1 MTKLEK
7 IIADLDALIDY
18 WVADDGVHD
27 DIFNGVSMLKTLDE
41 ARDAL
46 ELLKDDETQLQYR
59 SDIIYEEERETARLR
74 KLLKEQE
81 PRVLTLEE
89 VIHSGNDMMW
99 LEIKC
104 AKPLHFMLVP
114 TSPYTDNDERWL
126 SVSFQSGH
134 VQSKGLYGRQWRCWN
149 TRPTDEQRKAVK
161 WNEA

>member
-46 ELLKDDETQLQYR
+46 ELLK
-59 SDIIYEEERETARLR
+59 
-74 KLLKEQE
+74 EQE

-89 VIHSGNDMMW
+89 VLKANPVWFETHGLLLPAIIDH
-99 LEIKC
+99 E
-104 AKPLHFMLVP
+104 
-114 TSPYTDNDERWL
+114 E
-126 SVSFQSGH
+126 
-134 VQSKGLYGRQWRCWN
+134 SKAGDCVIVFGEFDGSYYPINRYNKKWRCW
-149 TRPTDEQRKAVK
+149 TARPTDEQREGIP
-161 WNEA
+161 WT

>member
-46 ELLKDDETQLQYR
+46 ELLK
-59 SDIIYEEERETARLR
+59 
-74 KLLKEQE
+74 EQE

-89 VIHSGNDMMW
+89 VLKANPVWFETHGLLLPAIIDH
-99 LEIKC
+99 E
-104 AKPLHFMLVP
+104 
-114 TSPYTDNDERWL
+114 E
-126 SVSFQSGH
+126 
-134 VQSKGLYGRQWRCWN
+134 SKAGDCVIVFGEFDGSYYPINRYNKKWRCW
-149 TRPTDEQRKAVK
+149 TARPTDEQREGIPRPPYLQYESADGL
-161 WNEA
+161 